1 MSGGSVV
8 AWATALSTRVFERK
22 AADAKSANMQEIKN
36 KQVLNNIPRD
46 PTALDTTKM
55 QKDKLQSQFQG
66 FDPKSVTPD
75 QLAKYSTILQEN
87 GLISATTAGLLSS
100 AGAKG
105 KSGEKF
111 NALDYFASQISTL
124 QSGSSSDQF
133 SNHMIPEYKK
143 AINVLLN
150 LQQFASSG
158 ASMSINTKV

>member
-105 KSGEKF
+105 KAGEKF

-124 QSGSSSDQF
+124 QSGSSNDQF

>member
-1 MSGGSVV
+1 MSTGSVV

-22 AADAKSANMQEIKN
+22 TADTQKANLQEIKN

-46 PTALDTTKM
+46 PTALDTAQM

-75 QLAKYSTILQEN
+75 QLTKYSNILKEH
-87 GLISATTAGLLSS
+87 GLISTSTAGLLAT
-100 AGAKG
+100 AGTKNKA
-105 KSGEKF
+105 GEKF
-111 NALDYFASQISTL
+111 NALDYFATQISTL

-133 SNHMIPEYKK
+133 SNHMIPEYKR

-158 ASMSINTKV
+158 ASMSVDTKV